1 MTVRAFFFVFLCT
14 SRQLEFPQE
23 WNRPGLR
30 KNCNQEWEKPVITY
44 REWQMELL
52 ERFASGDLEAF
63 EALFRQHQREIYAW
77 TVRIV
82 RDSGIAEDLTV
93 ETFWRIYKS
102 RARFDRAGNFRAWA
116 RRIATNAALDHLRH
130 SRRETELPEDL
141 PCATG
146 ADPAVRRE
154 ARDRIR
160 RAFSEL
166 PPKYRL
172 VATLSLIEEEP
183 YINIAEAAGISVAL
197 VKVRVFRAVRML
209 RKKLNSLGV
218 EVNAK

>member
-1 MTVRAFFFVFLCT
+1 
-14 SRQLEFPQE
+14 
-23 WNRPGLR
+23 
-30 KNCNQEWEKPVITY
+30 
-44 REWQMELL
+44 MELL

-63 EALFRQHQREIYAW
+63 EALFRQHQKEIYVW

-102 RARFDRAGNFRAWA
+102 RARFDPAGNFRAWA

-130 SRRETELPEDL
+130 SRREIELPEDL

-218 EVNAK
+218 EANAK

>member
-1 MTVRAFFFVFLCT
+1 
-14 SRQLEFPQE
+14 
-23 WNRPGLR
+23 
-30 KNCNQEWEKPVITY
+30 
-44 REWQMELL
+44 MELL
-52 ERFASGDLEAF
+52 ERFAAGDLQAF
-63 EALFRQHQREIYAW
+63 EALFRLHQKEVYAW
-77 TVRIV
+77 IVRIV
-82 RDSGIAEDLTV
+82 RDHGITEDLTV
-93 ETFWRIYKS
+93 ETFWRIYRS
-102 RARFDRAGNFRAWA
+102 RSRFDTAGNFRAWA

-141 PCATG
+141 VGPTA

-154 ARDRIR
+154 ARERIR
-160 RAFSEL
+160 KAFQAL

-172 VATLSLIEEEP
+172 VATLALIEEEP
-183 YINIAEAAGISVAL
+183 YNNIAEAAGMSVAL